1 MIQTEINY
9 GPRLIG
15 SATGS
20 LRAAL
25 LVRPNES
32 IEKLPPLIGEPAP
45 IFQRTREQH
54 GILVKTLE
62 YYGVEVTVIEDITD
76 EPLAPAANDLAVCFE
91 NGAILMRPSWLSRR
105 SEVERLEAEF
115 ARIDIPICGSIA
127 APGILDGSDVLLVGS
142 TAFIGVSRRS
152 NALGRAAFA
161 EAAREHGY
169 DSVEVKL
176 DPRAP
181 SLRAIANAASKDT
194 IVIATERVDETVFG
208 GFKLVRLERGE
219 ELGAGVFALG
229 DGRIIANMRYRTS
242 LNQIRRAGIAVESI
256 DLYDFGKVGI
266 VPADLIL
273 ALKRS

>member
-1 MIQTEINY
+1 MTTSEINY

-15 SATGS
+15 HPTGS

-25 LVRPNES
+25 LVRPNEE

-45 IFQRTREQH
+45 IFRRALEQH
-54 GILVKTLE
+54 GILIKTLE
-62 YYGVEVTVIEDITD
+62 YYGVDVTVIQDITD

-91 NGAILMRPSWLSRR
+91 NGALLMRPSWLSRR
-105 SEVERLEAEF
+105 GEVERLEAEF

-127 APGILDGSDVLLVGS
+127 SPGILDGSDVMLAGS

-161 EAAREHGY
+161 DAAREHGY

-176 DPRAP
+176 DSRAP
-181 SLRAIANAASKDT
+181 SLRAVASVVSSDT
-194 IVIATERVDETVFG
+194 IVIATERVDEAAFT

-229 DGRIIANMRYRTS
+229 DGRVIANMRYRTS
-242 LNQIRRAGIAVESI
+242 LGQIRRAGIAVESI

>member
-1 MIQTEINY
+1 MSKMEINY

-15 SATGS
+15 NPTGS

-25 LVRPNES
+25 LVRPNAS
-32 IEKLPPLIGEPAP
+32 IKNLPPLIGEPAP
-45 IFQRTREQH
+45 VFRRTLEQH
-54 GILVKTLE
+54 GILIKMLE
-62 YYGVEVTVIEDITD
+62 YYGVDITLIDDITD
-76 EPLAPAANDLAVCFE
+76 EPLASAASDLAVCFE

-105 SEVERLEAEF
+105 GEVERLETEF

-127 APGILDGSDVLLVGS
+127 APGILDGSDVLLAGT

-176 DPRAP
+176 DSRAP
-181 SLRAIANAASKDT
+181 SLRAVANAASKDT
-194 IVIATERVDETVFG
+194 IVIATERVDEAAFG
-208 GFKLVRLERGE
+208 GFNLVRLERGE

-229 DGRIIANMRYRTS
+229 EGRVIANMRYRTS